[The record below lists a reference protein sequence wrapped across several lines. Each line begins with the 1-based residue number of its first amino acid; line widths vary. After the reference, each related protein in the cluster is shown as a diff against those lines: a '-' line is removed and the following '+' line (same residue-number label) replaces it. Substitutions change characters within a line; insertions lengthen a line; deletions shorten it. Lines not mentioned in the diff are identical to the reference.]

1 MTPEIRLNGVRYC
14 WPDRPVVVVCNDGEA
29 HDGRALLRVCDQ
41 GPVIGQRE
49 RTGLFLPFH
58 RVAGASGSQGTG
70 LGLALVRQIARR
82 HGGDVAYEAE
92 RGNCFTVSLPGLGVK
107 LPGYVASAGRSRPT
121 K

>member
-92 RGNCFTVSLPGLGVK
+92 PSWRNGGTDSALRQNLRHGEIARWPVS
-107 LPGYVASAGRSRPT
+107 
-121 K
+121 